1 MFRGAYF
8 TPAAAA
14 TDLLHLIR
22 ETPHGSFKTLH
33 CSMVKFKPFF
43 HGTFRVAA
51 RSFVNFH
58 AFGGTVFVMVLMGDA
73 VKTIGFGGTVSL
85 TVLMGDAILKTAA
98 TRSRS
103 RKEPATT
110 STTNA
115 SIHLRPERPPLSSA
129 AAWARSPDP
138 AAAVPP

>member
-1 MFRGAYF
+1 
-8 TPAAAA
+8 
-14 TDLLHLIR
+14 LI
-22 ETPHGSFKTLH
+22 KLQ
-33 CSMVKFKPFF
+33 PFF
-43 HGTFRVAA
+43 HVTFRAAA
-51 RSFVNFH
+51 RAFVNVQ

-73 VKTIGFGGTVSL
+73 VKTIGFGVTVL
-85 TVLMGDAILKTAA
+85 LMVLMGDAILKTAA
-98 TRSRS
+98 TRSRR

-129 AAWARSPDP
+129 AAWVRSPDP